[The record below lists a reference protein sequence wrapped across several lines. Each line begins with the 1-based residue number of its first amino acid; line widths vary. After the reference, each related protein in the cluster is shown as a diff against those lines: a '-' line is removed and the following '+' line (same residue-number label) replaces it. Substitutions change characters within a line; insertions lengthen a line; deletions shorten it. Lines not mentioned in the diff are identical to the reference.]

1 LPPHPL
7 PLPAEERGRVRGNFK
22 YFWLGSDEKDL
33 PTPWDFWNLSSDFFR
48 NSSF

>member
-1 LPPHPL
+1 LLRNHEC
-7 PLPAEERGRVRGNFK
+7 AK
-22 YFWLGSDEKDL
+22 LGSDEKDL